1 MIFVLIVISFV
12 IGCNVNHA
20 ILKRK
25 EKFTYL
31 VSFYARSTGWVFNIY
46 YIIYIYIYYISWY
59 GMVWYGMIWYDMI
72 WYDMILWYDIEL
84 IFFNI
89 IRITVVYIK
98 KKNFGKFSEFDHD
111 LCTHDYYLW
120 SAEFCCLVI
129 NLDFSANKLTK
140 IVNLYFLYITFFYT
154 IWMKIR
160 RIFRRILRHMWLW

>member
-1 MIFVLIVISFV
+1 MVVMLIMLSWKGRRNLLIWLAFMPEVLGGFLI
-12 IGCNVNHA
+12 
-20 ILKRK
+20 
-25 EKFTYL
+25 
-31 VSFYARSTGWVFNIY
+31 
-46 YIIYIYIYYISWY
+46 YIILYIYYILWY
-59 GMVWYGMIWYDMI
+59 GMVWYGMVWYDMIWYDIMI

-98 KKNFGKFSEFDHD
+98 KKFFGKFSEFDHD

-140 IVNLYFLYITFFYT
+140 IVNLYFLCITFFYT
-154 IWMKIR
+154 IWKIQ
-160 RIFRRILRHMWLW
+160 RIFRRILWHMWLW